1 MGYSINKWY
10 NYKVMPKKDSGKKFK
25 ELVDVVAKLRAPGGC
40 PWDREQSHETL
51 KPFMVEETYEAIEAI
66 DQKDYNKLCE
76 ELGDQLL
83 HILMHAEMAAEEKKF
98 DIYNVVETIKKKM
111 IRRHPHVFPPSRGCG
126 GCGGKKKVKTAEEV
140 LERWEK
146 IKQEEIREAGEKHKG
161 ILESIPQSLPAL
173 YRADKIQ
180 RHVARVG
187 FDWDTVAGAWD
198 KVHEEIDEIQT
209 LLKKKSKSKKVKEEI
224 GDLLFAIANVSRKL
238 GIDAEEA
245 LQHSSSKF
253 MRRFRE
259 IEREAKAKGKELKK
273 MSLKEMDRIWE
284 EVKRSE

>member
-1 MGYSINKWY
+1 
-10 NYKVMPKKDSGKKFK
+10 MPKKDSGKKFK

-98 DIYNVVETIKKKM
+98 DIYNVIETIKKKM

-126 GCGGKKKVKTAEEV
+126 GRGGKKKVKTAEEV

-284 EVKRSE
+284 EVKREE

>member
-1 MGYSINKWY
+1 
-10 NYKVMPKKDSGKKFK
+10 MPKKNTEKKFK

-66 DQKDYNKLCE
+66 DQKNYKKLCE

-83 HILMHAEMAAEEKKF
+83 HILMHAEMAAERKKF
-98 DIYNVVETIKKKM
+98 DIYNVIETIKKKM

-126 GCGGKKKVKTAEEV
+126 GRGGKKEAKTAEEV

-146 IKQEEIREAGEKHKG
+146 IKQEEIREAGKKHKG
-161 ILESIPQSLPAL
+161 ILEGIPQSLPAL

-180 RHVARVG
+180 KHAARVG

-198 KVHEEIDEIQT
+198 KVHEEIKETQT
-209 LLKKKSKSKKVKEEI
+209 LLKKKKKSKIVKEEI

-259 IEREAKAKGKELKK
+259 VEREAKAKGKELKK

-284 EVKRSE
+284 EVKRAE